1 MGKLTLLSRLCAD
14 ASTPPPELVCPGSL
28 VLLWAG
34 IPYISRTGVTLP
46 GIYSS
51 SVSASHEE
59 LWGCTRPSPQT
70 DQVRMSAAG
79 PQEDRQVGNWERVR
93 VGTPA
98 CMQVGTPG
106 FTNSPGG
113 PPAY

>member
-1 MGKLTLLSRLCAD
+1 
-14 ASTPPPELVCPGSL
+14 
-28 VLLWAG
+28 
-34 IPYISRTGVTLP
+34 
-46 GIYSS
+46 
-51 SVSASHEE
+51 
-59 LWGCTRPSPQT
+59 
-70 DQVRMSAAG
+70 MSAAG